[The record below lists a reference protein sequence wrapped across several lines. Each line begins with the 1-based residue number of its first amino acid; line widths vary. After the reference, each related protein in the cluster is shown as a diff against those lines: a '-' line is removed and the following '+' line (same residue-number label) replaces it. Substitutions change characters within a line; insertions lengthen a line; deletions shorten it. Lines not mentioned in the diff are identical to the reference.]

1 MKKKK
6 INILILIAAIGLLVC
21 AIWGP
26 EKLAQY
32 KDRKTLNHVS
42 VEAVENSSEGY
53 RYSMSNNE
61 KLYILAK
68 SLDNQ
73 VLPESE
79 LSSMTK
85 LGTEA
90 VDYEELTGTYAFVLN
105 YRGPSDKQITDKE
118 IFEICNE
125 GLEELKGLGII
136 PETVKQVNASSYN
149 AVLYSAIDVLEPR
162 NNLSVWKVSLSTSQQ
177 NANKA
182 NRLLDVYIDADT
194 GKIYEFYV
202 RTEKKWAEI
211 DPDCLV
217 TSWSGYLGLTGC
229 EEYEDP
235 NPLLETTPYYRK
247 YKFPGMNDG
256 TIVVTVGFYEG
267 INELFLKISR

>member
-1 MKKKK
+1 MNKKK
-6 INILILIAAIGLLVC
+6 INIVILIAAIGLLLC

-32 KDRKTLNHVS
+32 KDKKTLNHVAA
-42 VEAVENSSEGY
+42 EAVENSSEGY
-53 RYSMSNNE
+53 RYSMNNNE
-61 KLYILAK
+61 KLYILSK
-68 SLDNQ
+68 CLDNQ
-73 VLPESE
+73 VIPESE
-79 LSSMTK
+79 LSSMTRMES
-85 LGTEA
+85 EA
-90 VDYEELTGTYAFVLN
+90 VDYEKLTGTYAFVVN
-105 YRGPSDKQITDKE
+105 YRESSDKEVTDKE

-125 GLEELKGLGII
+125 GLEELKELGII
-136 PETVKQVNASSYN
+136 PETVKQVNASSYS

-182 NRLLDVYIDADT
+182 NRLLDAYIDADT

-211 DPDCLV
+211 DPDWLV
-217 TSWSGYLGLTGC
+217 TNWSSYLGLTGC

-247 YKFPGMNDG
+247 YKFPGMDDG
-256 TIVVTVGFYEG
+256 NTIVTVGFYEG